1 LHRAPPGALFFLPA
15 DDRVAR
21 NCTDNLNRFVR
32 VLDAGYTIGEDI
44 LVTHEDRQNPL
55 RLERVDG
62 IIEKFLK

>member
-1 LHRAPPGALFFLPA
+1 LPA